1 MYVKL
6 TIPERLKDLRVE
18 RGLTLEQLAEQTGIS
33 KSALGK
39 YEADDY
45 KDISPFSIAELA
57 KFYGVST
64 DYLMGLTE
72 TKNHPNTDLSD
83 LHLSD
88 EMIELLKSERLN
100 HRLLCELV
108 THEGFQRFLVDAE
121 IYVDRIAD
129 MRINDMNSVLD
140 ATRQQIIK
148 EYNPEANDLHLRTL
162 ELAQVT
168 EDDFFGHVIHE
179 DMDGIL
185 HDIRDAHRKDKTTA
199 EEETP
204 AQEIAQKLEE
214 ALNFEGSPQEQQI
227 RSLML
232 GLGIDYDSLTKEE
245 FVTLVGILNRADT
258 WKIRQNMGGKTP
270 LYQTHGKGKRHK

>member
-18 RGLTLEQLAEQTGIS
+18 RGLTLEQLAEETGIS

-57 KFYGVST
+57 KFYGVSA

-72 TKNHPNTDLSD
+72 TKNHPNTDLHD

-88 EMIELLKSERLN
+88 EMIELLKSGKLN

-108 THEGFQRFLVDAE
+108 THEGFQRLLVDAE

-129 MRINDMNSVLD
+129 MRVQDMNTVLE
-140 ATRQQIIK
+140 ATRQQIIH
-148 EYNPEANDLHLRTL
+148 EYDPGANDLHLRTL

-168 EDDFFGHVIHE
+168 EDDFFDHVVHE

-199 EEETP
+199 EEESP
-204 AQEIAQKLEE
+204 AQEITQKLEE
-214 ALNFEGSPQEQQI
+214 ALNFEGSPQEQLI

-245 FVTLVGILNRADT
+245 FVTLVGILSRADT
-258 WKIRQNMGGKTP
+258 WKIRQNLRGKTP
-270 LYQTHGKGKRHK
+270 LYQKHGKSKRHK

>member
-1 MYVKL
+1 
-6 TIPERLKDLRVE
+6 
-18 RGLTLEQLAEQTGIS
+18 
-33 KSALGK
+33 
-39 YEADDY
+39 
-45 KDISPFSIAELA
+45 
-57 KFYGVST
+57 
-64 DYLMGLTE
+64 MGLTE

-88 EMIELLKSERLN
+88 EMIELLKSEKLN

-121 IYVDRIAD
+121 IYDDRIAD
-129 MRINDMNSVLD
+129 MRIQDMNTVLE
-140 ATRQQIIK
+140 ATRQQIIQ
-148 EYNPEANDLHLRTL
+148 EYNPGANDLHLRTL

-168 EDDFFGHVIHE
+168 EDSFFGHVVHE

-185 HDIRDAHRKDKTTA
+185 HDIRDSHRKDKTTA

-204 AQEIAQKLEE
+204 AQEITQKLEE

-227 RSLML
+227 SSLML

-245 FVTLVGILNRADT
+245 FVTLVGILSRADT
-258 WKIRQNMGGKTP
+258 WKIRQNMRGKTP
-270 LYQTHGKGKRHK
+270 LYQTHRKGKRHK

>member
-88 EMIELLKSERLN
+88 EMIDLLKSEKLN

-129 MRINDMNSVLD
+129 MRVQDMNTVLE
-140 ATRQQIIK
+140 ATRQQIIR
-148 EYNPEANDLHLRTL
+148 EYNPGANDLHLRTL

-168 EDDFFGHVIHE
+168 EDDFFDHVVHE

-204 AQEIAQKLEE
+204 TQEIAQKLEE
-214 ALNFEGSPQEQQI
+214 ALNFEGSPQEQLI

-245 FVTLVGILNRADT
+245 FVTLVGILSRADT
-258 WKIRQNMGGKTP
+258 WKIRQNLRGRTN
-270 LYQTHGKGKRHK
+270 LQNRKGKRNGRR

>member
-18 RGLTLEQLAEQTGIS
+18 RGLTLEQLSEQTGIS

-57 KFYGVST
+57 KFYGVSA

-72 TKNHPNTDLSD
+72 TKNHPNTDLHD

-88 EMIELLKSERLN
+88 EMIELLKSEKLN

-108 THEGFQRFLVDAE
+108 THESFQQFLVDAE

-129 MRINDMNSVLD
+129 MRIQDMNTVLE
-140 ATRQQIIK
+140 ATRQQIMQ
-148 EYNPEANDLHLRTL
+148 EYDPGANDLHLRTL

-168 EDDFFGHVIHE
+168 EDGFFDHVVHE

-185 HDIRDAHRKDKTTA
+185 HDIRDAHRKDTSTA
-199 EEETP
+199 EEESP

-214 ALNFEGSPQEQQI
+214 ALTFEGSPQEQQI

-245 FVTLVGILNRADT
+245 FVTLVGILSRVDT
-258 WKIRQNMGGKTP
+258 WKIQQNLRGKTQ